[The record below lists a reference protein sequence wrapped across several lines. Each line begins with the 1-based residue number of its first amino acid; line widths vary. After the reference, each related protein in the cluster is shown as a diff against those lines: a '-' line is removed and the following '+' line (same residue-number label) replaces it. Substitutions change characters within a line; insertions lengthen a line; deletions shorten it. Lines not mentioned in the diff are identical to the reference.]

1 MAYTLNL
8 TNGET
13 LVPGGLSDGKID
25 TDNSSLVLVGR
36 DYAGYGQFINENF
49 IKLLENF
56 AFNSGPPN
64 PLSGQ
69 LWWDTTNNIL
79 RVWSGTTWKIS
90 TGATA
95 APFVSPPGDLST
107 LGGDLWFDKTN
118 GQLKVWNGDNA
129 WVLVGPPAPLEVAG
143 AGLFPVLM
151 ADSSSIT
158 ATRAVIQ
165 IQFAGQPYAII
176 SKDTF
181 NSNLS
186 GFPLIRA
193 GINFKTDNSPL
204 WGIGTQNVQAT
215 PNSLVERDA
224 TGGVVA
230 VQLTATT
237 VVAGAITASSI
248 IGPLQGDVSGN
259 VTAVNIN
266 ATTVTASA
274 VASTG
279 GISATSGF
287 SGTILT
293 TSQPNIT
300 TLGNVNNLLTNGN
313 TSLTGYATYNGSPI
327 ATIGG
332 SASFSSINYTPI
344 GNIGASTG
352 IFTTLAATTSNIG
365 LTSNVVT
372 LYAGTIL
379 ANTIQ
384 ANIIGNTGA
393 TLIGNLGTGTQPNL
407 TTALAL
413 TGVGLISSGT
423 WRGTAIQPAFGGT
436 GINNG
441 TNTLTYAGNYTL
453 NQSVAAGASPT
464 FVGTNF
470 SLIPNSA
477 LTYSNITI
485 NGSEVSLGGSLNTAA
500 TVANLTAGTGI
511 TVSSATGAVTISAN
525 SSASVQYTSLGVGT
539 AASGNVG
546 EIRATNNITAY
557 YSDDRL
563 KTRLGKIENALDKV
577 DQLTGFYYEANQTAQ
592 DLGYTVKREVGVS
605 AQDVQKVLPEIVVP
619 APIDD
624 KYLTIYY
631 EKLVPLLI
639 EAIKELRLEMND
651 IKGKL

>member
-56 AFNSGPPN
+56 AFSSGPPN

-158 ATRAVIQ
+158 ASRAVIQ

-224 TGGVVA
+224 
-230 VQLTATT
+230 
-237 VVAGAITASSI
+237 
-248 IGPLQGDVSGN
+248 N
-259 VTAVNIN
+259 VLLF
-266 ATTVTASA
+266 
-274 VASTG
+274 STN
-279 GISATSGF
+279 S
-287 SGTILT
+287 
-293 TSQPNIT
+293 
-300 TLGNVNNLLTNGN
+300 TLCTKK
-313 TSLTGYATYNGSPI
+313 P
-327 ATIGG
+327 
-332 SASFSSINYTPI
+332 
-344 GNIGASTG
+344 
-352 IFTTLAATTSNIG
+352 
-365 LTSNVVT
+365 
-372 LYAGTIL
+372 
-379 ANTIQ
+379 Q
-384 ANIIGNTGA
+384 RK
-393 TLIGNLGTGTQPNL
+393 TQ
-407 TTALAL
+407 
-413 TGVGLISSGT
+413 
-423 WRGTAIQPAFGGT
+423 
-436 GINNG
+436 
-441 TNTLTYAGNYTL
+441 
-453 NQSVAAGASPT
+453 
-464 FVGTNF
+464 
-470 SLIPNSA
+470 
-477 LTYSNITI
+477 
-485 NGSEVSLGGSLNTAA
+485 
-500 TVANLTAGTGI
+500 
-511 TVSSATGAVTISAN
+511 
-525 SSASVQYTSLGVGT
+525 
-539 AASGNVG
+539 
-546 EIRATNNITAY
+546 
-557 YSDDRL
+557 
-563 KTRLGKIENALDKV
+563 
-577 DQLTGFYYEANQTAQ
+577 
-592 DLGYTVKREVGVS
+592 
-605 AQDVQKVLPEIVVP
+605 
-619 APIDD
+619 
-624 KYLTIYY
+624 
-631 EKLVPLLI
+631 
-639 EAIKELRLEMND
+639 
-651 IKGKL
+651 